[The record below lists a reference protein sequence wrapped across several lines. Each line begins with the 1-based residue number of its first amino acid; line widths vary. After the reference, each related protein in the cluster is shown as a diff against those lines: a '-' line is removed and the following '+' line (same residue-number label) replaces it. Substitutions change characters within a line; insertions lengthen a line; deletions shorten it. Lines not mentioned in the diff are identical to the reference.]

1 MGADAWGD
9 WEAAKFAPEEKFLEK
24 IKAIS
29 GISQV
34 SHYRKRVPYEKKNA
48 ISNSRRLM
56 ASCRCPQ
63 KEATPKPYTLNPR
76 PLNPKPQY

>member
-1 MGADAWGD
+1 MRCMTYVCVRAFACTKRMARALQVVTALGADAWGD

-34 SHYRKRVPYEKKNA
+34 SHYRK
-48 ISNSRRLM
+48 SSRFL
-56 ASCRCPQ
+56 
-63 KEATPKPYTLNPR
+63 
-76 PLNPKPQY
+76 

>member
-1 MGADAWGD
+1 MRCMTYVCVRAFACTKRMARALQVVTALGADAWGD

-34 SHYRKRVPYEKKNA
+34 SHYRKRVPYENKKKMQSL
-48 ISNSRRLM
+48 I
-56 ASCRCPQ
+56 Q
-63 KEATPKPYTLNPR
+63 DG
-76 PLNPKPQY
+76 